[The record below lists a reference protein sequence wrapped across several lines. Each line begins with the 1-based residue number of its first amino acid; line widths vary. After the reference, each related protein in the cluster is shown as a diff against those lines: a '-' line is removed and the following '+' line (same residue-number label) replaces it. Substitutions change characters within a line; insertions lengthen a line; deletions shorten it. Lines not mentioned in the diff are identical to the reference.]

1 MMFVYPLENVLRGL
15 LLIQNLQPTDNT
27 IGLYFNQLRVN
38 KKTVLNR
45 YDTQTLETFGW
56 FINEEENC
64 FCYDF

>member
-56 FINEEENC
+56 FINEEESY